1 MTKAELVDK
10 MAKDAGVSK
19 AAAGKALT
27 AFTKA
32 VSGALK
38 KGDKIA
44 LIGLAL
50 FQ

>member
-1 MTKAELVDK
+1 MIDK

-32 VSGALK
+32 VAEPLK
-38 KGDKIA
+38 KG
-44 LIGLAL
+44 
-50 FQ
+50 